1 MTYNYVQRNN
11 KRISF
16 LGFCP
21 QKGFVYS
28 EDMGAGL
35 WRIIALFDGE
45 VTELIRYHGMTT
57 EEYAEFVQ
65 TQQQSKEQKEMI

>member
-1 MTYNYVQRNN
+1 MNYDYVQRNSN
-11 KRISF
+11 RITF
-16 LGFCP
+16 LGLCP
-21 QKGFVYS
+21 QKGYIYS

-65 TQQQSKEQKEMI
+65 AQQQSNQQKEMA